1 MRHAMRFMLLG
12 AIAAVHAAAAWAANG
27 DILER
32 KAIATAADA
41 TFAVERVVYES
52 DGLRIVGFLAYPK
65 GAAEGAAR
73 LPCVLFNRGGNRDY
87 GAHTPENFL
96 NRARRITAWG
106 YVLFASNYRG
116 SPGSEGQ
123 DEFGGRDVDDVHNAI
138 RVFDN
143 LAFADPDRIG
153 MWGHSRGGMMTY
165 IALTKTD
172 RIRAAVIGAGVADL
186 ERMIALRP
194 EMDTGVAGQIV
205 PDWKSNRAQAIE
217 ARAAVRFV
225 DRLPANV
232 PILLVH
238 GTADWRVDPRDSM
251 DMAAALFAAKKPF
264 SLLLIEGADHGMTE
278 RRDEYYQAA
287 RVWMDRYV
295 RDRGKLPVLTPSSP
309 KRP

>member
-1 MRHAMRFMLLG
+1 MRHHGRSWLLG
-12 AIAAVHAAAAWAANG
+12 AIAAVNAALAWAANG
-27 DILER
+27 DIVER
-32 KAIATAADA
+32 KVLAADKA
-41 TFAVERVVYES
+41 ASFVAERVVYES

-65 GAAEGAAR
+65 GVAEGAAR
-73 LPCVLFNRGGNRDY
+73 LPCVLFNRGGNRDF

-96 NRARRITAWG
+96 NRARRITEWG

-123 DEFGGRDVDDVHNAI
+123 DEFGGNDVHDVHNAI
-138 RVFDN
+138 RVFDH
-143 LAFADPDRIG
+143 LAFADHDRIG

-172 RIRAAVIGAGVADL
+172 RIRAAVIGAGVTDL

-194 EMDTGVAGQIV
+194 EMDTEVAAQIV
-205 PDWKSNRAQAIE
+205 PNWKTERAQSIE
-217 ARAAVRFV
+217 ARSAVRFA

-238 GTADWRVDPRDSM
+238 GTADMRVDPRDSM
-251 DMAAALFAAKKPF
+251 DMARALFASRKPV
-264 SLLLIEGADHGMTE
+264 SLLLIEGADHAITE

-295 RDRGKLPVLTPSSP
+295 RDRGKLPDLAPHGT
-309 KRP
+309 

>member
-1 MRHAMRFMLLG
+1 MRHATKVLLLG
-12 AIAAVHAAAAWAANG
+12 ALAALHAAIAWAANG

-32 KAIATAADA
+32 KPIATGADA
-41 TFAVERVVYES
+41 TFVAERVVYES

-65 GAAEGAAR
+65 GVAEGAAR
-73 LPCVLFNRGGNRDY
+73 LPCVLFNRGGNRDF

-96 NRARRITAWG
+96 NRARRITEWG

-123 DEFGGRDVDDVHNAI
+123 DEFGGNDVHDVHNAI
-138 RVFDN
+138 RVFDH
-143 LAFADPDRIG
+143 LAFADRDRIG

-172 RIRAAVIGAGVADL
+172 RIRAAVIGAGVTDL

-194 EMDTGVAGQIV
+194 EMDTEVAAQIV
-205 PDWKSNRAQAIE
+205 PNWKIERAQSIE
-217 ARAAVRFV
+217 ARSAVRFA

-238 GTADWRVDPRDSM
+238 GTADMRVDPRDSM
-251 DMAAALFAAKKPF
+251 DMARALFATRKPV
-264 SLLLIEGADHGMTE
+264 SLLLIEGADHAITE

-295 RDRGKLPVLTPSSP
+295 RDRGKLPDLTPHGT
-309 KRP
+309 

>member
-1 MRHAMRFMLLG
+1 MRHATKVLLLG
-12 AIAAVHAAAAWAANG
+12 ALAALHAAIAWAANG

-32 KAIATAADA
+32 KPIATGADA
-41 TFAVERVVYES
+41 TFVAERVVYES

-65 GAAEGAAR
+65 GVAEGAAR
-73 LPCVLFNRGGNRDY
+73 LPCVLFNRGGNRDF

-96 NRARRITAWG
+96 NRARRITEWG

-123 DEFGGRDVDDVHNAI
+123 DEFGGSDVHDVHNAI
-138 RVFDN
+138 RVFDH
-143 LAFADPDRIG
+143 LAFADRDRIG

-172 RIRAAVIGAGVADL
+172 RIRAAVIGAGVTDL

-194 EMDTGVAGQIV
+194 EMDTEVAAQIV
-205 PDWKSNRAQAIE
+205 PNWKTERAQSIE
-217 ARAAVRFV
+217 ARSAVRFA

-251 DMAAALFAAKKPF
+251 DMAQALFASSRPF
-264 SLLLIEGADHGMTE
+264 RLLLIEGADHSISE
-278 RRDEYYQAA
+278 RRDDYNVAA
-287 RVWMDRYV
+287 RDWLNRFV
-295 RDRGKLPVLTPSSP
+295 RDRAPLPDL
-309 KRP
+309 RPHGT

>member
-1 MRHAMRFMLLG
+1 MRHATRFLLLG

-32 KAIATAADA
+32 TPIATGADA
-41 TFAVERVVYES
+41 AFVAERVVYES
-52 DGLRIVGFLAYPK
+52 EGLRIVGFLAYPK
-65 GAAEGAAR
+65 GSAEAAAR
-73 LPCVLFNRGGNRDY
+73 LPCVLWNRGGNREF
-87 GAHTPENFL
+87 GAITPVSFL
-96 NRARRITAWG
+96 GRAQRVTAWG

-123 DEFGGRDVDDVHNAI
+123 DEFGGSDVDDVHNAI

-143 LAFADPDRIG
+143 LAFADRDRIG

-172 RIRAAVIGAGVADL
+172 RIRAAVIGAGSADL
-186 ERMIALRP
+186 ERWISLRP
-194 EMDTGVAGQIV
+194 EMDTEVAAQIV
-205 PDWKSNRAQAIE
+205 PNWKTERAQAIA
-217 ARAAVRFV
+217 ARSAVRFV

-251 DMAAALFAAKKPF
+251 DMARALFAIRKPV
-264 SLLLIEGADHGMTE
+264 SLLLIEGADHTITE

-287 RVWMDRYV
+287 KVWMDRYV
-295 RDRGKLPVLTPSSP
+295 RDRGKLPDLTPHGT
-309 KRP
+309 

>member
-41 TFAVERVVYES
+41 TFAVERIVYES

-194 EMDTGVAGQIV
+194 EMDTGVAG
-205 PDWKSNRAQAIE
+205 R
-217 ARAAVRFV
+217 
-225 DRLPANV
+225 
-232 PILLVH
+232 
-238 GTADWRVDPRDSM
+238 
-251 DMAAALFAAKKPF
+251 
-264 SLLLIEGADHGMTE
+264 
-278 RRDEYYQAA
+278 
-287 RVWMDRYV
+287 
-295 RDRGKLPVLTPSSP
+295 SSP
-309 KRP
+309 TGSRTARRRSRRGRLSVSSIGCLPKRRSCSSTAPRTGASIRAIRWTWPLRSSQRGNRSACC

>member
-1 MRHAMRFMLLG
+1 MRHATRFLLLG
-12 AIAAVHAAAAWAANG
+12 AIAALHAAVAWAANG

-32 KAIATAADA
+32 KAIATGADA
-41 TFAVERVVYES
+41 TFVAERVVYES

-65 GAAEGAAR
+65 GAPEGAAR
-73 LPCVLFNRGGNRDY
+73 LPCVLWNRGGNREF
-87 GAHTPENFL
+87 GAITPANFL
-96 NRARRITAWG
+96 GRAQRVTAWG

-123 DEFGGRDVDDVHNAI
+123 DEFGGSDVNDVHNAI

-143 LAFADPDRIG
+143 LPFADRDRIG

-172 RIRAAVIGAGVADL
+172 RIRAAVIGAGSADL
-186 ERMIALRP
+186 ERWISLRP
-194 EMDTGVAGQIV
+194 EMDTEVAAQIV
-205 PDWKSNRAQAIE
+205 PNWKTDRAKAIE
-217 ARAAVRFV
+217 ARSAVRFV

-251 DMAAALFAAKKPF
+251 DMARALFAARKPV
-264 SLLLIEGADHGMTE
+264 SLLLIEGADHRITE

-287 RVWMDRYV
+287 KVWMDRYV
-295 RDRGKLPVLTPSSP
+295 RDRGKLPDLTPHGT
-309 KRP
+309 